1 MLGQGLTMLKQ
12 KRTKTDLLERKG
24 KMIVEFEN
32 KRPQIGANVFI
43 APTAVIIGDVFL
55 EEDVSIWF
63 GAVLRGDLAPIR
75 VGRQTNIQDNCI
87 IHTDHEKPT
96 IIGAN
101 VTIGHNAVIH
111 GCTVEDTCLIGI
123 GAIVL
128 NEATVKAGSVVAAG
142 SVVRERQVV
151 GPNHLVAGS
160 PAKVKRELDAAMV
173 VKLREPA
180 QRYAFLKDKY
190 ALK

>member
-1 MLGQGLTMLKQ
+1 M
-12 KRTKTDLLERKG
+12 LERKG
-24 KMIVEFEN
+24 KMIGEFEN
-32 KRPQIGANVFI
+32 KQPQIGANVFI
-43 APTAVIIGDVFL
+43 APTAVIIGDVIL

-63 GAVLRGDLAPIR
+63 GAVLRGDLASIR

-96 IIGAN
+96 IIGAS

-128 NEATVKAGSVVAAG
+128 NDAVVKAGSVVAAG

-151 GPNHLVAGS
+151 GPNHMVAGS

-173 VKLREPA
+173 AKLREPA
-180 QRYAFLKDKY
+180 QRYVLLKDKY
-190 ALK
+190 TQE